1 MPKTNKNTMLDD
13 AFNDC
18 LDMLGN
24 KGTSPT
30 ECLAKYP
37 EMKKELEPALTA
49 ALSMKSGP
57 AVAPDNAYRA
67 RVKERM
73 VTTRA
78 PGKKH
83 AFVPGRFLY
92 RVTAATVAFA
102 LVLGGVGYASTDS
115 LPDSPLYPV
124 KQLIEKIRLAVTTD
138 NQAEVEL
145 HLQNAE
151 ERLAEADAMAEEG
164 KTEEARQALNEM
176 MKEMRAAYKLAGMVP
191 GHDRE
196 ILLAK
201 FAVISQRHMLVL
213 EGVLERAPDSAKPAI
228 ERAITDSQRGLDKAS
243 EAVMKQEKEREQETE
258 REEERNA
265 EDEENTEAKESGK
278 SNGQGQDKGSY
289 TGQSNKNKN
298 SNTNTNTNKN

>member
-1 MPKTNKNTMLDD
+1 MKKTNKNTMLDD

-18 LDMLGN
+18 LDMIGN
-24 KGTSPT
+24 KGTSLK

-37 EMKKELEPALTA
+37 EMKKELEPALKA
-49 ALSMKSGP
+49 AISLKNSP
-57 AVAPDNAYRA
+57 AVGPDSAYRA
-67 RVKERM
+67 RVREQL

-92 RVTAATVAFA
+92 RLTAATVAFA

-138 NQAEVEL
+138 NEAEVEL
-145 HLQNAE
+145 HLQSAE

-164 KTEEARQALNEM
+164 KTEEARQALNDM

-213 EGVLERAPDSAKPAI
+213 EGVLNRAPDSAKPAI
-228 ERAITDSQRGLDKAS
+228 ERAIENSQSGLDKAS
-243 EAVMKQEKEREQETE
+243 EAVMKNKKNDGVDDGEAT
-258 REEERNA
+258 
-265 EDEENTEAKESGK
+265 EDETVTEESNDVSGQGNGSDNNPQGTK
-278 SNGQGQDKGSY
+278 NNGQGNQGGNQGS
-289 TGQSNKNKN
+289 GKNKNK
-298 SNTNTNTNKN
+298 